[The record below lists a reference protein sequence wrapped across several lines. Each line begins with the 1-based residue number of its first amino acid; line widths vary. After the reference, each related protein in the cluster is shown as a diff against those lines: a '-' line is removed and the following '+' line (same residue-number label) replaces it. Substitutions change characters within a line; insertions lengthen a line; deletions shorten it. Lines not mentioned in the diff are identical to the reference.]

1 MTSMTTDSLRIALIS
16 DVFHGHDGED
26 RLRSRLEE
34 SRNAGAS
41 LAVLP
46 ELGVL
51 PWVPATQERR
61 DEDAE
66 ESGGTLQ
73 AMQSRLAADTGIGL
87 LGGAIVRDESGRRFN
102 TCILFDDMGNQLH
115 SYRKVHIPDE
125 PGFHEI
131 DHYEPGDEP
140 PTPIDAFGWKLGIQ
154 ICSDVNRPTG
164 THLLSARGCQCV
176 IAPRSTEEATWWKWR
191 PVFIANALTTCTYV
205 LSVNRPAEEQ
215 GVKIGG
221 PSIAVAPTGEV
232 LLETT
237 DPVGIVD
244 LHRDLLDQA
253 RKDYPGYLAVPSSMY
268 ARGWA
273 TIPPR
278 QAHES
283 P

>member
-1 MTSMTTDSLRIALIS
+1 MITDILCIALIR
-16 DVFHGHDGED
+16 DVFHGDDGAD
-26 RLRSRLEE
+26 RLRIRLDEA
-34 SRNAGAS
+34 RDAGAS

-51 PWVPATQERR
+51 PWIPAAREPRE
-61 DEDAE
+61 EDAE
-66 ESGGTLQ
+66 EVGGKLQ
-73 AMQSRLAADTGIGL
+73 VMQSRVAAESGIGL
-87 LGGAIVRDESGRRFN
+87 LGGAIIRNDSGQRFN
-102 TCILFDDMGNQLH
+102 TCILFDEQGNQLH
-115 SYRKVHIPDE
+115 TYRKIHIPDE

-131 DHYEPGDEP
+131 DHYEPGDDP
-140 PTPIDAFGWKLGIQ
+140 PTPVDAFGWKLGIQ

-164 THLLSARGCQCV
+164 THLLSAQGCECV
-176 IAPRSTEEATWWKWR
+176 LVPRSTEEATWWKWR

-237 DPVGIVD
+237 DPVGIVE
-244 LHRDLLDQA
+244 LRRDILDQA

-278 QAHES
+278 PAHETL
-283 P
+283 

>member
-1 MTSMTTDSLRIALIS
+1 MKRDQLRIALVS
-16 DVFHGHDGED
+16 DVFHGNDGEE
-26 RLRSRLEE
+26 RLRTRLQECRE
-34 SRNAGAS
+34 AGAS

-51 PWVPATQERR
+51 PWAPATKEAR

-66 ESGGTLQ
+66 NPGGPLQ
-73 AMQSRLAADTGIGL
+73 VMQARLAAEVGIGL
-87 LGGAIVRDESGRRFN
+87 LGGAIVLDDANRRFN
-102 TCILFDDMGNQLH
+102 TCILFDEQGEQLH

-131 DHYEPGDEP
+131 DHYGPGEEP
-140 PTPIDAFGWKLGIQ
+140 PEPFDAFGWSLGMQ

-164 THLLSARGCQCV
+164 THLLSAKGCECV
-176 IAPRSTEEATWWKWR
+176 IAPRSTELATWWKWR

-205 LSVNRPAEEQ
+205 LSVNRPGEEQ
-215 GVKIGG
+215 GVEIGG

-237 DPVGIVD
+237 DPIGLVD
-244 LHRDLLDQA
+244 LHREVLDQA

-278 QAHES
+278 AAHES